1 MVIPNAGHVAYLEQ
15 PDVYVALVH
24 AFLTD
29 RPLPLPTVD
38 GTTVPADYRGT
49 P

>member
-1 MVIPNAGHVAYLEQ
+1 MIDL
-15 PDVYVALVH
+15 VALVH

-29 RPLPLPTVD
+29 PPLLLPTVD
-38 GTTVPADYRGT
+38 GATVPADYRGT